1 LRFGFFTTFFGRDSF
16 GGDAVYVERLSAAL
30 LRAGHEVDVIH
41 CRDSFDAVRGG
52 TPRRSYEPPSNLRV
66 HTLSSTLGLL
76 NPLWSHQTGGLGL
89 RARSIREIARERR
102 FDVVHLHNVSLLGGT
117 GLLAAEF
124 SGDPLRLMS
133 VHEHWLVCPLSHL
146 WKFDREVCE
155 TRECVRCTFR
165 ARRPPQLWRETR
177 RLEESLV
184 HLDAL
189 LFPSQHTL
197 ELHRASRIEAR
208 RMVRLPYFLPTDWH
222 SGGAIERGRSA
233 NEPYL
238 AAAGRLVKEKG
249 FQDLIRVISRF
260 PSLRLR
266 IAGAGPY
273 EGELRSLAAGSP
285 QIEFLG
291 MVSFDEMARLFA
303 GARAV
308 VVPSLFYET
317 FGYVAAE
324 AMSVGT
330 PVIARARGA
339 LTELIRESG
348 GGICFATDDELA
360 GAIGLLLENRELRDE
375 LGERGRDATR
385 TLWSEQTHLAG
396 YLSLIEELRAS
407 RCDRG
412 FIPHRSERNERRE
425 IAVKN

>member
-1 LRFGFFTTFFGRDSF
+1 MRFGFFTTFFGRDSF

-41 CRDSFDAVRGG
+41 CRDSFEAVRKGA
-52 TPRRSYEPPSNLRV
+52 PRRSYEPPSNLRI
-66 HTLSSTLGLL
+66 HTLSSPLGIL

-89 RARSIREIARERR
+89 RARSIRDIAEERR
-102 FDVVHLHNVSLLGGT
+102 FDIVHAHNISLLGGP
-117 GLLAAEF
+117 GLLTAKF
-124 SGDPLRLMS
+124 PGDPLRVMS
-133 VHEHWLVCPLSHL
+133 AHEHWLVCPLSLL
-146 WKFDREVCE
+146 WKFDSDVCE
-155 TRECVRCTFR
+155 TRECVRCTLL
-165 ARRPPQLWRETR
+165 ARRPPQWWRETR
-177 RLEESLV
+177 RLEESLSR
-184 HLDAL
+184 LDAL
-189 LFPSQHTL
+189 LFPSYHTL
-197 ELHRASRIEAR
+197 ELHRAAGIEAR

-222 SGGAIERGRSA
+222 SAGPIEA
-233 NEPYL
+233 ATPATEPYL
-238 AAAGRLVKEKG
+238 AAAGRFVKEKG
-249 FQDLIRVISRF
+249 FQDLIRVMPRF

-273 EGELRSLAAGSP
+273 EGELRALAAGSS

-291 MVSFDEMARLFA
+291 LVSFDDLARLYA

-339 LTELIRESG
+339 LTEVIGESG

-360 GAIGLLLENRELRDE
+360 AAIGLLLENRELRDE
-375 LGERGRDATR
+375 LGKRGRDATR
-385 TLWSEQTHLAG
+385 TLWSEQTHLAR
-396 YLSLIEELRAS
+396 YLSLLEELRAS
-407 RCDRG
+407 RCDRASLPG
-412 FIPHRSERNERRE
+412 QRAE
-425 IAVKN
+425 